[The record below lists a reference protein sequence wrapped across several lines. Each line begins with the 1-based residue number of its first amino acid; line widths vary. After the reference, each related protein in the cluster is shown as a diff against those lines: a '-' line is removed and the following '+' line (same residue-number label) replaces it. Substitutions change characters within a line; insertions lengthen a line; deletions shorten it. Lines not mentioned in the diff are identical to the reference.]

1 MTKSTWKL
9 NATVG
14 AAIVVVAAGLAGCS
28 QTPQTTEEGG
38 EAAVAEDSSPGW
50 FSFSEPVSYTL
61 ASGEAVV
68 IRTTSSLS
76 TKTNQSGEEFVASL
90 EQPLEVEG
98 VVVAPKGARVTGRI
112 TDSDPGG
119 RVKGVAT
126 MSLALTEITV
136 DGETYP
142 ISSSQFVQ
150 SAKKTITKDAQK
162 VGIGAGI
169 GAAIGAVA
177 GGAGGALKGAG
188 IGGGAG
194 GGTVL
199 ATRGDPAVVPAESVI
214 TFTLSGPLTVQG
226 D

>member
-1 MTKSTWKL
+1 MTKSTWKIS
-9 NATVG
+9 AVIGTV
-14 AAIVVVAAGLAGCS
+14 AVVIAAGLAGCN
-28 QTPQTTEEGG
+28 QTPGVTEEGG
-38 EAAVAEDSSPGW
+38 EAAVAEESGSGW
-50 FSFSEPVSYTL
+50 FSSSEPVTYTL

-76 TKTNQSGEEFVASL
+76 TKTNQSGEQFVASL
-90 EQPLEVEG
+90 EQPLEIDG
-98 VVVAPKGARVTGRI
+98 VVIAPKGARVTGTI
-112 TDSDPGG
+112 TDSDAGG

-126 MSLALTEITV
+126 MSLALTEIVV
-136 DGETYP
+136 DGQAYP
-142 ISSSQFVQ
+142 VSSSQFVKA
-150 SAKKTITKDAQK
+150 AKKTITKDAQK

-194 GGTVL
+194 GGAVV

-214 TFTLSGPLTVQG
+214 TFTLTGPLTVQV